1 MCVGMGV
8 PVHALQQDVVQV
20 PCVQLYAL
28 KLAIVSAQRL
38 DVPQDV
44 HMFLVIHNVVQHVQ
58 VTTVLE
64 IVQVLVPQTAQ
75 IEVVQHQQGV
85 AAYAQINA
93 LDAQ

>member
-1 MCVGMGV
+1 MGV

-28 KLAIVSAQRL
+28 KLALVLAQPVVVL
-38 DVPQDV
+38 QDV

-64 IVQVLVPQTAQ
+64 IVQVLVLQTAQ
-75 IEVVQHQQGV
+75 IGVVQNQQGV
-85 AAYAQINA
+85 VAYAQMNV

>member
-1 MCVGMGV
+1 MGV

-20 PCVQLYAL
+20 HYVQLYAL
-28 KLAIVSAQRL
+28 KLAIVSAQKVVVL
-38 DVPQDV
+38 QDV

-64 IVQVLVPQTAQ
+64 IVQVLVLQTAQ
-75 IEVVQHQQGV
+75 IGVVQNQQGV
-85 AAYAQINA
+85 VAYAQMNV

>member
-1 MCVGMGV
+1 MGV

-28 KLAIVSAQRL
+28 KLALVLAQL
-38 DVPQDV
+38 VAVLQDV
-44 HMFLVIHNVVQHVQ
+44 QMFLVIHNVVQHVQ

-64 IVQVLVPQTAQ
+64 IVQVLVLQTAQ
-75 IEVVQHQQGV
+75 IGVVQNQQGV
-85 AAYAQINA
+85 VAYAQMNV

>member
-1 MCVGMGV
+1 MGV

-20 PCVQLYAL
+20 HYVQLYAL
-28 KLAIVSAQRL
+28 KLAIVSAQKVVVL
-38 DVPQDV
+38 QDV

-64 IVQVLVPQTAQ
+64 IVQVLVLQTAQ
-75 IEVVQHQQGV
+75 LGVQHQQDV
-85 AAYAQINA
+85 VVYAQMNV

>member
-1 MCVGMGV
+1 MGV

-20 PCVQLYAL
+20 HYVQLYAL
-28 KLAIVSAQRL
+28 KLAIVSAQKVVVL
-38 DVPQDV
+38 QDV

-64 IVQVLVPQTAQ
+64 IVQVLVLQTAQ
-75 IEVVQHQQGV
+75 LIVQHQQDV
-85 AAYAQINA
+85 VVYAQMNV

>member
-1 MCVGMGV
+1 MGV

-20 PCVQLYAL
+20 HYVQLYAL
-28 KLAIVSAQRL
+28 KLAIVSAQKVVVL
-38 DVPQDV
+38 QDV

-64 IVQVLVPQTAQ
+64 IVQVLVLQTAQ
-75 IEVVQHQQGV
+75 IGVVQNQQDV
-85 AAYAQINA
+85 VVYAQMNV

>member
-1 MCVGMGV
+1 MGV

-28 KLAIVSAQRL
+28 KLVLVLAQPVVVL
-38 DVPQDV
+38 QDV
-44 HMFLVIHNVVQHVQ
+44 VLFLVIRNVVQHVQ

-64 IVQVLVPQTAQ
+64 IVQVLVLQTAQ
-75 IEVVQHQQGV
+75 IGVVQNQQDV
-85 AAYAQINA
+85 VVYAQMHV

>member
-1 MCVGMGV
+1 MGV

-20 PCVQLYAL
+20 PCVQLSAL

-38 DVPQDV
+38 DVLQDV

-64 IVQVLVPQTAQ
+64 IVQVLVLQTAQ
-75 IEVVQHQQGV
+75 LIVQHQQDV
-85 AAYAQINA
+85 VVYAQMNV

>member
-1 MCVGMGV
+1 MGV

-20 PCVQLYAL
+20 HYVQLYAL
-28 KLAIVSAQRL
+28 KLAIVSAQKVVVL
-38 DVPQDV
+38 QDV

-64 IVQVLVPQTAQ
+64 IVQVLVLQTAQ
-75 IEVVQHQQGV
+75 IRVVQNQQGV
-85 AAYAQINA
+85 VAYAQMNV